1 MWKNAVRTMG
11 PKPGSETTIEMP
23 RSPAFVLLILVLGAG
38 LGCASDPEVPTLPG
52 GLWGEGTPPK
62 TAALFD
68 PALGDGFF
76 SFPWPSD
83 ARVTE
88 AGAPDL
94 STFPNHGSGDL
105 LEVYTDT
112 AMELVVG
119 FGTNPSIHVRFDGDL
134 DPANLPSPLDT
145 LTADSPVQLLDVDP
159 DSPERGRRI
168 PLLLHLQDGDGTY
181 IADQTLCAFPAVGFP
196 LRSETTYAYV
206 VLDSL
211 GDADGLPLVVLDE
224 LQESLEGEGD
234 PDLAQAYAPLA
245 DALDGAGLAR
255 ETLAVA
261 TVFTTQDATG
271 ELRAIRDWVAEPAN
285 LAAPEVT
292 AFGSA
297 GNLDDF
303 EFMSVYE
310 GSYETPIFQ
319 RGQTPYATA
328 GGGFEFQD
336 GQPVVQR
343 WESVGFHLTVPVGEP
358 PVGGFPLVLALP
370 GTGGESYQHFHPHE
384 PTSQGMLLSERGV
397 ATFGFEPPLSGSRG
411 EDDGVFPD
419 LMSYNV
425 ANPESSRSLF
435 RQEAV
440 DASVAI
446 RFLRESLAPAH
457 PELSLDTTRIGYF
470 GHSQGGH
477 AGCLLASVEPEL
489 DPVFFN
495 GMGGLLSYTLIQRKD
510 PLDFEAMIRVAVG
523 ETEAP
528 LTVFHPVLDIVQLL
542 ADVVDP
548 INYGRS
554 WYLDAVEGEGTSVL
568 QSAGYLDAASP
579 FITVNGLTVASGNPP
594 VAPLDWEIP
603 ELGWV
608 GLEPQEMPYSGNV
621 SAADGEVLTAGLLTH
636 PDAGHQLIWDDED
649 TAWTAAEFLAT
660 GLVEG
665 LPVVRG
671 PDGD

>member
-1 MWKNAVRTMG
+1 
-11 PKPGSETTIEMP
+11 MP
-23 RSPAFVLLILVLGAG
+23 RLPATALALLALVVQ
-38 LGCASDPEVPTLPG
+38 LGCAGGPEVPTLPG
-52 GLWGEGTPPK
+52 GLWGEGVQPQ

-88 AGAPDL
+88 SGAPAL
-94 STFPNHGSGDL
+94 SSFPNHGSGDL
-105 LEVYTDT
+105 LEVYIDT

-134 DPANLPSPLDT
+134 DPGRLPSPLDT
-145 LTADSPVQLLDVDP
+145 LIDDSPVQLLDVDP

-196 LRSETTYAYV
+196 LRSKTTYAFV
-206 VLDSL
+206 VLDEL
-211 GDADGLPLVVLDE
+211 GDADGLPLVVLGA
-224 LQESLEGEGD
+224 LQAALEGEGD
-234 PDLAQAYAPLA
+234 PELVSVYAPLA
-245 DALDGAGLAR
+245 DDLDEAGLDR
-255 ETLAVA
+255 ESIAVA

-271 ELRAIRDWVAEPAN
+271 ELRAIRDWVAEPVN
-285 LAAPEVT
+285 LVVPEVAT
-292 AFGSA
+292 FGSA
-297 GNLDDF
+297 GNLDQF

-310 GSYETPIFQ
+310 GSYVTPIFQ
-319 RGQTPYATA
+319 RGQSPYATE

-336 GQPVVQR
+336 GQPVIQR
-343 WESVGFHLTVPVGEP
+343 WESVGFHLTVPSGEAP
-358 PVGGFPLVLALP
+358 EGGFPVVLALP
-370 GTGGESYQHFHPHE
+370 GTGGESYQHFFPHGA
-384 PTSQGMLLSERGV
+384 TSQGLLLSERGV

-419 LMSYNV
+419 LLSYNV

-435 RQEAV
+435 RQEAI

-446 RFLRESLAPAH
+446 RFLRESLVPAH
-457 PELSLDTTRIGYF
+457 PELSLDASRVGYF

-495 GMGGLLSYTLIQRKD
+495 GMGGLLSYTLLQRKD

-554 WYLDAVEGEGTSVL
+554 WYFASADGEGTSVL

-579 FITVNGLTVASGNPP
+579 FITVNGLAVTAANPP
-594 VAPLDWEIP
+594 VIPLDWEIP
-603 ELGWV
+603 ELEWV
-608 GLEPQEMPYSGNV
+608 GIEPLEMPYSGNV
-621 SAADGEVLTAGLLTH
+621 TAADGGALTAGLLTH

-660 GLVEG
+660 GLLEG